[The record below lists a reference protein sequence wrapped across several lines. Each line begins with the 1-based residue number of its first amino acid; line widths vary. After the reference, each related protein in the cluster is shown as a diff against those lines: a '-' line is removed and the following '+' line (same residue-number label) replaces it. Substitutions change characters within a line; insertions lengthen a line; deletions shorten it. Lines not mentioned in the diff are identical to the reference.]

1 MGKETMGTAFD
12 IVRASSLARG
22 MTDADVRAFLASSK
36 VRRRELPRGG
46 IVFHEGDM
54 PRGLY
59 LLLSG
64 ALEIRRDTSSGR
76 QVFLSEIQT
85 PGEMFGE
92 VYEVLG
98 LPYDMYV
105 EAMTSA
111 RILALESALF
121 SLAGGDLSRPALLVQ
136 QNLMRIFARKAYFM
150 HNKIKV
156 LASGSLREKIVRFL
170 FQNLRADGVIELN
183 VSREYLAAYLAVT
196 RPSLSRELSAMV
208 RDGILEVDG
217 RSIRV
222 VDMEAFEAYL

>member
-92 VYEVLG
+92 VYEVLQK
-98 LPYDMYV
+98 PYDMYV
-105 EAMTSA
+105 EAVKKSEVLEVSSA
-111 RILALESALF
+111 IF

-136 QNLMRIFARKAYFM
+136 QNLMRIFAQKAYAM
-150 HNKIKV
+150 RDRIQV
-156 LASGSLREKIVRFL
+156 LASGSLREKLARL
-170 FQNLRADGVIELN
+170 FFDHLADDGTVEIAVN
-183 VSREYLAAYLAVT
+183 RETLAAYLAVT
-196 RPSLSRELSAMV
+196 RPSLSRELSAMAKE
-208 RDGILEVDG
+208 GLLAVDG
-217 RSIRV
+217 RHIRV
-222 VDMEAFEAYL
+222 IDRARLESYL